1 MSIKTAMKKW
11 ILLVLL
17 SLSMFVVVLDTTVM
31 NVSISALVAD
41 LGTTVTGIQ
50 SAISLYALVMASFM
64 LIGSTLADRW
74 GKKRTFL
81 IGIGIFGVGTFSA
94 SLSTS
99 LTTLILGW
107 SVLEGLGSALMVP
120 NIQNLLRDRYRGKDL
135 AFAYG
140 IISAVGAVGAALGP
154 ILGGYLTTFHSW
166 RWAFRLEVL
175 VVIIVLVLSQY
186 IPSSRPRQ
194 PARFD
199 GLGAIL
205 SILGLSTVVLS
216 ILMAQ
221 PYGFWIAKQPLMIGA
236 LAIAPLGLSVVPFML
251 GGGILILMLLVLWE
265 RHLERQGHGG
275 LFKPSLFLTQGL
287 PSGFAVR
294 IAHMGLMA
302 AFFFIV
308 PLLLQLTFEFTAMQ
322 TGLALLPLSIAI
334 LIFAIAGAQ
343 LAGRFRAKRIIQ
355 VGYVLVILGLIQLLA
370 TVRIETTPSQLAHG
384 IVFGIGSGL
393 IASQILNLIL
403 SSVDEANTTATAGL
417 NATFEQLGN
426 AIGVAL
432 VGTIMVGTLIS
443 GLQQRVMASPDIPA
457 ASKPAIIESLQT
469 RVQLVSDTQLAQAL
483 DQATAAPDL
492 SEQVELA
499 YRTERLRAFRSGMVF
514 LVFLALVGLVLTPGL
529 PNLKLGSP

>member
-1 MSIKTAMKKW
+1 MGKW
-11 ILLVLL
+11 TLLVLL
-17 SLSMFVVVLDTTVM
+17 ALSMFVVVLDTTVM

-41 LGTTVTGIQ
+41 LDTTVVGIQ

-64 LIGSTLADRW
+64 LIGSALADRW
-74 GKKRTFL
+74 GKKLTFL

-99 LTTLILGW
+99 LATLILGW
-107 SVLEGLGSALMVP
+107 SVLEGLGSALMIP
-120 NIQNLLRDRYRGKDL
+120 NLQNLLRDRYHGKDL

-140 IISAVGAVGAALGP
+140 ILSAVGAVGAALGP

-175 VVIIVLVLSQY
+175 VVIVVLALSRY
-186 IPSSRPRQ
+186 IPGSRPSH
-194 PARFD
+194 PPRFD

-205 SILGLSTVVLS
+205 SIGGLSTVVLS

-221 PYGFWIAKQPLMIGA
+221 PYGFWIAKQPLIIGP
-236 LAIAPLGLSVVPFML
+236 LAIAPFGLSVVPFML

-265 RHLERQGHGG
+265 QHLERQGRVG

-294 IAHMGLMA
+294 IAHMGMMA

-322 TGLALLPLSIAI
+322 TGLALMPLSIAI
-334 LIFAIAGAQ
+334 LIFAIAGAR
-343 LAGRFRAKRIIQ
+343 LSARFRAKRIIQ
-355 VGYVLVILGLIQLLA
+355 VGYILVVLGLIQLLA
-370 TVRIETTPSQLAHG
+370 TIRLETTPGQLAYG

-393 IASQILNLIL
+393 IASQILNLVL
-403 SSVDEANTTATAGL
+403 SSVGEADTSATAGL

-432 VGTIMVGTLIS
+432 VGTIMLATLLS
-443 GLQQRVMASPDIPA
+443 GLQQRVMDFPDIPV
-457 ASKPAIIESLQT
+457 ASRPAIAESLQT

-483 DQATAAPDL
+483 DQAPITPEL

-514 LVFLALVGLVLTPGL
+514 LIFLALVGLVLTPGL
-529 PNLKLGSP
+529 PNLKLG